1 MSATMRTDQH
11 PTSTPPEDQQP
22 PRKKIRKGTRSCWEC
37 KHRKVR
43 CHFISD
49 GDQSCRECLA
59 RGTTCR
65 SQDLPEPENTRD
77 ADRASLSDR
86 LGRVESLL
94 ERVLRRLDT
103 IGGVEESRMLPSM
116 ATHNDNG
123 LNCSAAATPTN
134 ENAPALSLFDNG
146 VLSFRRSD
154 VSTPNIT
161 LYSATTRDWEKLRH
175 ELLDLLPSD
184 SALKRLEQANSSW
197 WLVRAQCFQEYEE
210 SLLSSAM
217 AARSDNHPTVLA
229 KVLLWVAI
237 CLQQLPRGFDIELL
251 GLSYS
256 PTRLIAMCVKIVAHS
271 ISSDETL
278 VSNLDGLECL
288 VLLGVLYNND
298 GKLRSAWLCYRRAL
312 NVAQI
317 IGLHRVAPES
327 MEESESVSR
336 AKHIWNHIIYADRY
350 LSLMLG
356 LYHGITDVALDS
368 KGNGNETP
376 SSSPM
381 DLLCRIAGS
390 IIERN
395 QKFSKITPSMVRMT
409 QTIDAELMSTDP
421 LSVVEDPTILP
432 PGKSLE
438 RAQAYA
444 KLMTRLWH
452 YQLIAWLHLPLLLES
467 GTERRYDY
475 SRQSCLEAS
484 RHMITC
490 YTSIRHLTA
499 NSFCCKSLDFQAFTA
514 AVTLLINI
522 LGPTG
527 RSHLDSND
535 WPAIETVMTSLETLA
550 EGQPPDKVATRGLSV
565 LRTLKSVATRNN
577 TPQSDISDGL
587 PPMDCQSRRIKLD
600 IPYFGTISID
610 YSTRSGLPGQ
620 QRLNNV
626 PPKPTGT
633 DLAANSAL
641 SSNMGNAAEASAVH
655 EQATDVGPLLEARLE
670 LGPADIWSFDPD
682 LTALPSFLP
691 GLEDS
696 WDLGL

>member
-1 MSATMRTDQH
+1 
-11 PTSTPPEDQQP
+11 
-22 PRKKIRKGTRSCWEC
+22 
-37 KHRKVR
+37 
-43 CHFISD
+43 
-49 GDQSCRECLA
+49 
-59 RGTTCR
+59 
-65 SQDLPEPENTRD
+65 
-77 ADRASLSDR
+77 
-86 LGRVESLL
+86 
-94 ERVLRRLDT
+94 
-103 IGGVEESRMLPSM
+103 
-116 ATHNDNG
+116 
-123 LNCSAAATPTN
+123 
-134 ENAPALSLFDNG
+134 
-146 VLSFRRSD
+146 
-154 VSTPNIT
+154 
-161 LYSATTRDWEKLRH
+161 
-175 ELLDLLPSD
+175 
-184 SALKRLEQANSSW
+184 
-197 WLVRAQCFQEYEE
+197 
-210 SLLSSAM
+210 
-217 AARSDNHPTVLA
+217 
-229 KVLLWVAI
+229 
-237 CLQQLPRGFDIELL
+237 
-251 GLSYS
+251 
-256 PTRLIAMCVKIVAHS
+256 
-271 ISSDETL
+271 
-278 VSNLDGLECL
+278 
-288 VLLGVLYNND
+288 
-298 GKLRSAWLCYRRAL
+298 
-312 NVAQI
+312 
-317 IGLHRVAPES
+317 
-327 MEESESVSR
+327 
-336 AKHIWNHIIYADRY
+336 
-350 LSLMLG
+350 
-356 LYHGITDVALDS
+356 
-368 KGNGNETP
+368 
-376 SSSPM
+376 
-381 DLLCRIAGS
+381 
-390 IIERN
+390 
-395 QKFSKITPSMVRMT
+395 MVRMT

-535 WPAIETVMTSLETLA
+535 WTAIETVMTSLETLA

-641 SSNMGNAAEASAVH
+641 SSNVGNAAEASAVH